1 MRILREEK
9 GNVAILFSLS
19 LVSLLGFTGLVTD
32 FGTVYVERQALSNA
46 VDAGAL
52 AGAAAFLGG
61 MSAMTQAADQYMTEN
76 GEPIGTVSF
85 DAATNTVTVQ
95 SEKLVPLYFARVFG
109 VNQAS
114 VSAVSNAQAQT
125 LIGGTGFVPIGVV
138 QQSFQYGQLVQ
149 LSCAAGDG
157 SQGNY
162 GFLALGGTG
171 ASVLENNVMY
181 GYSGELHVGDVVES
195 EPGIMTGPV
204 ATAIHFRMGEGE
216 GEDYTSVNRSS
227 PRVMILPVIN
237 ALPSHGRASVTIV
250 GFAAFF
256 LEGISGEGGH
266 QMIEGR
272 FLQMVVSGST
282 GPGPNFGLYGVHL
295 DL

>member
-9 GNVAILFSLS
+9 GNVAVLFSLS
-19 LVSLLGFTGLVTD
+19 LVSLLGFAGLVTD
-32 FGTVYVERQALSNA
+32 FGMVYVERQALSNA

-61 MSAMTQAADQYMTEN
+61 LPAITQTADRYVTQN
-76 GEPIGTVSF
+76 GEPLGSVTF
-85 DAATNTVTVQ
+85 NAATNMVTVQ
-95 SEKLVPLYFARVFG
+95 SEKRVPLYFARVFG
-109 VNQAS
+109 VDQVS
-114 VSAVSNAQAQT
+114 ISAVSHAQAQT

-138 QQSFQYGQLVQ
+138 QQNFHYGQLVQ
-149 LSCAAGDG
+149 LSYAAGEG
-157 SQGNY
+157 GQGNY

-171 ASVLENNVMY
+171 ASVLETNMMY
-181 GYSGELHVGDVVES
+181 GYSGTLHVGDSVES
-195 EPGIMTGPV
+195 EPGVMTGPV
-204 ATAIHFRMGEGE
+204 ATAIDARMSEGE
-216 GEDYTSVNRSS
+216 GEDYTAANRSS

-237 ALPSHGRASVTIV
+237 AFPSNGRSSVTIV

-266 QMIEGR
+266 QTIEGR
-272 FLQMVVSGST
+272 FLQMVISGET
-282 GPGPNFGLYGVHL
+282 GSGPNFGLYGVRL